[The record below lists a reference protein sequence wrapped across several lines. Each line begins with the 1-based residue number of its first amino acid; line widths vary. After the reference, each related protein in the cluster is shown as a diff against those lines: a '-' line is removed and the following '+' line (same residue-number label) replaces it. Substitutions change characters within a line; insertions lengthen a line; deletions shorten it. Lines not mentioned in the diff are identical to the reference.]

1 MDSDFTIR
9 NEIDSVQPSTEAS
22 ETTYTHSSSP
32 FDKILSSFS
41 PRAASPP
48 PLQYAPSNHFS
59 LLREQQLYNYQ
70 VTQQL
75 ISAIKWVAVLALIA
89 LILFA
94 SRSK

>member
-9 NEIDSVQPSTEAS
+9 NELDSVQPSMGIPEPS
-22 ETTYTHSSSP
+22 YSP
-32 FDKILSSFS
+32 NPQFEKILSSFS
-41 PRAASPP
+41 TPTP
-48 PLQYAPSNHFS
+48 QYAPSNHFS

-70 VTQQL
+70 ITQQL